1 MNILVLEDEGDKGQE
16 IMQILQENKYPAKH
30 KFCTDDIKRE
40 LQRTKYDIVILD
52 LKVPKMN
59 GQKKDITFGLEL
71 VQYIF
76 CNTTDALYSPKAVLI
91 ITSFYDEERIKELQ
105 KFPVSIIPYKVTGE
119 WKKSLLQQ
127 IKYFIG
133 TKYDIAIITAVD
145 VEFEAVFT
153 KEWELQEDIKD
164 LVYYKRTEINC
175 NGEKIHMILV
185 QQEQMGMVAATMLTS
200 KIITYFDPKC
210 VIMLGICAGRKG
222 AVELGDMIFAT
233 TAWDYGSG
241 SIEKAQ
247 RGNSIKFLP
256 APNYIQINEDL
267 KDIFKR
273 YKARRKLL
281 CDFEQ
286 NIIKIASE
294 TEDTKLLKIVTKQ
307 QNKTNRIHL
316 GAMATGAAVI
326 KNEKFTQMF
335 VKEQN
340 KKYIGL
346 DMETYGV
353 YYAAQISSSR
363 PNFFC
368 IKCVSD
374 VADEHKDDTFQKYC
388 SLLANEMVK
397 YYIKEDFIIE

>member
-1 MNILVLEDEGDKGQE
+1 MNILVLEDESVKGQE
-16 IMQILQENKYPAKH
+16 IMQVLQENKYPAIH
-30 KFCTDDIKRE
+30 KFCTEDIKRE
-40 LQRTKYDIVILD
+40 LQHAKYDIIILD
-52 LKVPKMN
+52 LKVPKKK
-59 GQKKDITFGLEL
+59 GQEKKITYGLEL

-76 CNTTDALYSPKAVLI
+76 CNTADGFYHPKAVLI
-91 ITSFYDEERIKELQ
+91 ITSFYAEEKIKDLLR
-105 KFPVSIIPYKVTGE
+105 FPVSVIPYKVTGE
-119 WKKSLLQQ
+119 WKKMLLQQ
-127 IKYFIG
+127 IRYFIG
-133 TKYDIAIITAVD
+133 IKCDIAIITAVE
-145 VEFEAVFT
+145 VEFEAIY
-153 KEWELQEDIKD
+153 KWGWELQENIKD
-164 LVYYKRTEINC
+164 LIYYERIDKNS
-175 NGEKIHMILV
+175 NGEEIRIILV

-200 KIITYFDPKC
+200 KLITYFDPKC

-222 AVELGDMIFAT
+222 AVNLGDMIFAT

-241 SIEKAQ
+241 SIERAN
-247 RGNSIKFLP
+247 RGNSLKFVP

-267 KDIFKR
+267 KNIFAR

-281 CDFEQ
+281 SDLKQ
-286 NIIKIASE
+286 NVAQIAY
-294 TEDTKLLKIVTKQ
+294 VTKDAELIKVISEQ
-307 QNKTNRIHL
+307 TNKTNKIHL

-363 PNFFC
+363 PVFFC
-368 IKCVSD
+368 VKCVSD
-374 VADEHKDDTFQKYC
+374 VADEHKDDTFQEYC
-388 SLLANEMVK
+388 SLLASEMVK